1 MTPEKQDDDPKP
13 EIAGTKS
20 DMASKATNS
29 PRPVNGSAPA
39 ANGSTLRVGA
49 DGDGSQDTY
58 GEGSIQILE
67 GLEAV
72 RKRPGMYIGDTSDG
86 TGLHHLVFEVVD
98 NSIDEALAGFCDDIV
113 VTIHTDNSISVT
125 DNGRGIPTGVKMDDK
140 HEPKRSAA
148 EIALTELHAG
158 GKFNQNSYKVSG
170 GLHGVGVS
178 CVNGLSRWLRLTV
191 RREGQAHFMEFRQG
205 VPQDREIEVRD
216 GFETSPMKI
225 TGETEKRGTEVHF
238 LPDLEIFSNI
248 DFHYD
253 ILSKRLRELSFLN
266 TGVRIRLVDER
277 NNKSDDF
284 AFAGGVKGF
293 VEFINTG
300 KKVLHPNVFYASGQ
314 KGSDQGSIISAEVA
328 MQWNDGYSENVLC
341 FTNNIPQ
348 RDGGTHLTGLRAA
361 MTRVI
366 NKYIE
371 DHELA
376 KKAKVEVTGDD
387 MREGLTCVLSVK
399 VPEPK
404 FSSQTKDKLVSSEV
418 RAPVEDVVGRSLGD
432 YLAENPNDAKIICGK
447 IVDAA
452 RAREAARKARE
463 LTRRKGVLDGMGL
476 PGKLADCQEKDPAL
490 CEIYVVE
497 GDSAGGSAKQGRDR
511 KFQAILPLRGKILN
525 VEKARYEKLIT
536 SNEIL
541 TLITA
546 LGTGIGKGTG
556 GDDFNVEKLRYH
568 RIIIMTDADVDGA
581 HIRTLLLTFLFRQMP
596 ELVERGHIY
605 IAQPPLYKVKFGKD
619 EQYLKDGHELDAYL
633 MRVALKDAR
642 LETGIASEGSVAAVL
657 QGDTLEALA
666 QKYVVA
672 KNVVERLSSWMD
684 VDALRA
690 IANGLALDLDTL
702 EAAEASAS
710 ALQAALRDAE
720 VAAEFDARS
729 DKHILR
735 ISRLHHG
742 NVKSSVITADFVHGA
757 DYEALSHAGLTFKGL
772 VGKNAIVKRGEGE
785 RQKEARVGDFREAM
799 AWLLVQAEAAVA
811 RQRYK
816 GLGEMNP
823 GQLWET
829 TMDPA
834 VRRLLRVQLDDAIEA
849 DRVFTMLMGDEVEPR
864 RQFIEN
870 NALRVANIDV

>member
-1 MTPEKQDDDPKP
+1 MTADNTQPEPT
-13 EIAGTKS
+13 E
-20 DMASKATNS
+20 
-29 PRPVNGSAPA
+29 
-39 ANGSTLRVGA
+39 NGSTGNGEPVVQKIDTNQAGA
-49 DGDGSQDTY
+49 SESY
-58 GEGSIQILE
+58 GEGAITILE

-98 NSIDEALAGFCDDIV
+98 NSIDEALAGHCDDIV
-113 VTIHTDNSISVT
+113 VTIHSDNSISVT

-178 CVNGLSRWLRLTV
+178 CVNALSKKLRLTV
-191 RREGQAHFMEFRQG
+191 RREGKVHVLDFSQG
-205 VPQDREIEVRD
+205 FVQNSIINQVD
-216 GFETSPMKI
+216 GVDVSPMKVI
-225 TGETEKRGTEVHF
+225 GDTEKRGTEVHF
-238 LPDLEIFSNI
+238 LPDTEIFKENS
-248 DFHYD
+248 DFHYE
-253 ILSKRLRELSFLN
+253 ILAKRLRELSFLN
-266 TGVRIRLVDER
+266 NGVRIRLKDER
-277 NNKSDDF
+277 SGKEDDF
-284 AFAGGVKGF
+284 SGAGGVRGF
-293 VEFINTG
+293 VEFINKG
-300 KKVLHPNVFYASGQ
+300 KTVLHPTSFYAAGERPAETY
-314 KGSDQGSIISAEVA
+314 GGIPGTHIGVEVA
-328 MQWNDGYSENVLC
+328 MQWNSGYTEQVLC

-371 DHELA
+371 ENEFA

-387 MREGLTCVLSVK
+387 MREGLCCVLSVK

-418 RAPVEDVVGRSLGD
+418 RAPVEDIVGKLLTD
-432 YLAENPNDAKIICGK
+432 YLQERPADAKIICGK
-447 IVDAA
+447 IVEAA

-463 LTRRKGVLDGMGL
+463 MTRRKGVLDGMGL

-490 CEIYVVE
+490 CEIYIVE

-525 VEKARYEKLIT
+525 VEKARYEKLLT

-546 LGTGIGKGTG
+546 LGTGIGKAGGSTG
-556 GDDFNVEKLRYH
+556 NDDFDVAKLRYH

-581 HIRTLLLTFLFRQMP
+581 HIRTLLLTFFYRQMP

-605 IAQPPLYKVKFGKD
+605 IAQPPLYKVKAGK
-619 EQYLKDGHELDAYL
+619 EELYLKDAPALDGFL
-633 MRVALKDAR
+633 LRIALNHASVF
-642 LETGIASEGSVAAVL
+642 TGSAGEQTLS
-657 QGDTLEALA
+657 GDTLGELA
-666 QKYVVA
+666 RKHQIAESVIA
-672 KNVVERLSSWMD
+672 RLGNFMD
-684 VDALRA
+684 AEALRA
-690 IANGLALDLDTL
+690 IADGVSLQLDTVA
-702 EAAEASAS
+702 EAEASAVQ
-710 ALQAALRDAE
+710 LQAKLRELNTTGAPAE
-720 VAAEFDARS
+720 VAGEFDART
-729 DKHILR
+729 DKPLLR
-735 ISRLHHG
+735 ISRRHHG
-742 NVKSSVITADFVHGA
+742 NIKSSVITQDFVQGA
-757 DYEALSHAGLTFKGL
+757 DYAALAEAAETFRGLLGEGAK
-772 VGKNAIVKRGEGE
+772 VMRGEGDK
-785 RQKEARVGDFREAM
+785 RKEEKVGDFRQAMKWLISEA
-799 AWLLVQAEAAVA
+799 ERSTS

-823 GQLWET
+823 EQLWET
-829 TMDPA
+829 TMDPT
-834 VRRLLRVQLDDAIEA
+834 VRRLLRVQIDDAIEA

-864 RQFIEN
+864 RDFIET
-870 NALRVANIDV
+870 NALRAGNIDV